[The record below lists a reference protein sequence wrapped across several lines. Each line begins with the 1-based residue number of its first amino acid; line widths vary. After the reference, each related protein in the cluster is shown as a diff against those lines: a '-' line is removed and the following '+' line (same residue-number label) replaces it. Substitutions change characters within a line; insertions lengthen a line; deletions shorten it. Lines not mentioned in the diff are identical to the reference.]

1 MSQDI
6 TETAQLLQS
15 QVEDKLKTLKDKQ
28 EKKQSKRDQLNKEL
42 DQIEI
47 QIESYEEILCHI
59 KEFIES
65 SDD

>member
-6 TETAQLLQS
+6 SETAKLLQS
-15 QVEDKLKTLKDKQ
+15 QVEAKLNTLKDKQ

-47 QIESYEEILCHI
+47 QIEYYEEILCHI
-59 KEFIES
+59 KEFIKS
-65 SDD
+65 SDE

>member
-6 TETAQLLQS
+6 SETAKLLQS
-15 QVEDKLKTLKDKQ
+15 QVEDKLNTLKDKH

-47 QIESYEEILCHI
+47 QIEYYEEILCHI
-59 KEFIES
+59 KEFIKS
-65 SDD
+65 SDE

>member
-6 TETAQLLQS
+6 SETAKLLQS
-15 QVEDKLKTLKDKQ
+15 QVEAKLNTLKDKQ

-47 QIESYEEILCHI
+47 QIESYE
-59 KEFIES
+59 
-65 SDD
+65 